1 VIGVANKA
9 EQCFQILKERIMN
22 GTYGPGHRLVI
33 DQLVREYNISSVPW
47 RESLRRLEAEG
58 WVEIVPNVGALVR
71 TFDTDAWQRGLC
83 LVARLGGYATALSA
97 PHLTAADLATAH
109 SLNRRMGDALANFD
123 PARFGQLNRE
133 FHQLLA
139 SRTGDD
145 RLEDMVKH
153 EWARLEVIRKSA
165 FWYAP
170 GRAQAALAEHDGILQ
185 LIEAGADPEAIEAA
199 AKQHELNTVE
209 AVTKYEAELAHGP
222 LADAHQ

>member
-1 VIGVANKA
+1 MPSKS
-9 EQCFQILKERIMN
+9 EQAFEILKARIMD

-33 DQLVREYNISSVPW
+33 DQLVREHGISSVPF

-58 WVEIVPNVGALVR
+58 WVQIVPNVGALVQ
-71 TFDTDAWQRGLC
+71 TFDTDAWQRGLS

-97 PHLTAADLATAH
+97 PHLTTDDLEHART
-109 SLNRRMGDALANFD
+109 LNRQMAEALSAFD
-123 PARFGQLNRE
+123 PARFGRLNRE

-139 SRTGDD
+139 SRCGDE
-145 RLEDMVKH
+145 RLLGMVEN

-170 GRAQAALAEHDGILQ
+170 GRAQAALGEHESIVE
-185 LIEAGADPEAIEAA
+185 LIEAGAAADSIEAA

-209 AVTKYEAELAHGP
+209 AVTRYEAELEHGT
-222 LADAHQ
+222 HVH

>member
-1 VIGVANKA
+1 MVSKA
-9 EQCFQILKERIMN
+9 DRAFQILKERIMD

-33 DQLVREYNISSVPW
+33 DQLVREHGISSVPW

-71 TFDTDAWQRGLC
+71 TFDTDEWQRGLS

-97 PHLTAADLATAH
+97 PNLTTDDLAAAH
-109 SLNRRMGDALANFD
+109 TLNRQMGEALTSFD
-123 PARFGQLNRE
+123 PARFGRLNRE

-139 SRTGDD
+139 SRSGDD
-145 RLEDMVKH
+145 RLMSMVSN
-153 EWARLEVIRKSA
+153 EWARLELIRKSA

-170 GRAQAALAEHDGILQ
+170 GRAQAALAEHEGILE
-185 LIEAGADPEAIEAA
+185 LIEGGASPDAIEAA

-209 AVTKYEAELAHGP
+209 AVTKYDAEIAAEAATSGHR
-222 LADAHQ
+222 